1 MELTHPI
8 FSFNIGKLVIDIKP
22 EAIIQLVIVLLIG
35 ILAWWATKDLKRRPT
50 GKKQV
55 VVEYI
60 YTTIQNVVNANMG
73 EQYGDMIPF
82 IGTLAVFIVTMNLLG
97 LVGITPVT
105 NNFSVTLALGLISFV
120 VIQGYTMKKI
130 GIGHYFLGYGQPM
143 LMMLP
148 INVIE
153 RVMLPVSLS
162 LRLFGN
168 ILAASFLVELVYESL
183 DKIAWIAQI
192 GLPVPLHAYFDIFD
206 GCIQMVIFV
215 MLTMIKYKDNSR
227 ALSKK
232 SKLMI

>member
-22 EAIIQLVIVLLIG
+22 EAIIQLVLVLLIG
-35 ILAWWATKDLKRRPT
+35 VLAWWATKDLKRRPT

-215 MLTMIKYKDNSR
+215 MLTMINIK
-227 ALSKK
+227 
-232 SKLMI
+232 ITVEH

>member
-22 EAIIQLVIVLLIG
+22 EAIIQLVLVLLIG

-55 VVEYI
+55 LVEYI

-183 DKIAWIAQI
+183 DKIAWIAQV

-215 MLTMIKYKDNSR
+215 MLTMINIK
-227 ALSKK
+227 
-232 SKLMI
+232 ITVEH

>member
-22 EAIIQLVIVLLIG
+22 EAIIQLVLVLLIG

-55 VVEYI
+55 LVEYI
-60 YTTIQNVVNANMG
+60 YTTIQNVVNSNMG

-215 MLTMIKYKDNSR
+215 MLTMINIK
-227 ALSKK
+227 
-232 SKLMI
+232 ITVEH

>member
-22 EAIIQLVIVLLIG
+22 EAIIQLVLVLLIG

-55 VVEYI
+55 LVEYI

-120 VIQGYTMKKI
+120 VIQWYTMKKI

-215 MLTMIKYKDNSR
+215 MLTMINIK
-227 ALSKK
+227 
-232 SKLMI
+232 ITVEH

>member
-8 FSFNIGKLVIDIKP
+8 FSFNIGKMVIDIKP
-22 EAIIQLVIVLLIG
+22 EAIIQLVLVLLIG

-215 MLTMIKYKDNSR
+215 MLTMINIK
-227 ALSKK
+227 
-232 SKLMI
+232 ITVEH

>member
-22 EAIIQLVIVLLIG
+22 EAIIQLVLILLIG

-215 MLTMIKYKDNSR
+215 MLTMINIK
-227 ALSKK
+227 
-232 SKLMI
+232 ITVEH

>member
-1 MELTHPI
+1 MELTHHI

-215 MLTMIKYKDNSR
+215 MLTMINIK
-227 ALSKK
+227 
-232 SKLMI
+232 ITVEH

>member
-22 EAIIQLVIVLLIG
+22 EAIIQLVLVLLIG
-35 ILAWWATKDLKRRPT
+35 ILAWWATKNLKRRPT

-215 MLTMIKYKDNSR
+215 MLTMINIK
-227 ALSKK
+227 
-232 SKLMI
+232 ITVEH

>member
-73 EQYGDMIPF
+73 EQYGDMISF

-215 MLTMIKYKDNSR
+215 MLTMINIK
-227 ALSKK
+227 
-232 SKLMI
+232 ITVEH

>member
-8 FSFNIGKLVIDIKP
+8 FFFNIGKLVIDIKP
-22 EAIIQLVIVLLIG
+22 EAIIQLVLVLLIG

-215 MLTMIKYKDNSR
+215 MLTMINIK
-227 ALSKK
+227 
-232 SKLMI
+232 ITVEH

>member
-35 ILAWWATKDLKRRPT
+35 ILAWWATKDLKRRPI

-215 MLTMIKYKDNSR
+215 MLTMINIK
-227 ALSKK
+227 
-232 SKLMI
+232 ITVEH

>member
-22 EAIIQLVIVLLIG
+22 EAIIQLVLVLLIG

-55 VVEYI
+55 LVEYI

-215 MLTMIKYKDNSR
+215 MLTMIN
-227 ALSKK
+227 
-232 SKLMI
+232 INITVEH

>member
-22 EAIIQLVIVLLIG
+22 EAIIQLVLVLLIG

-82 IGTLAVFIVTMNLLG
+82 IGTLAVFIVTMNVLG

-215 MLTMIKYKDNSR
+215 MLTMINIK
-227 ALSKK
+227 
-232 SKLMI
+232 ITVEH

>member
-22 EAIIQLVIVLLIG
+22 EAIIQLVSVLLIG

-215 MLTMIKYKDNSR
+215 MLTMINIK
-227 ALSKK
+227 
-232 SKLMI
+232 ITVEH

>member
-35 ILAWWATKDLKRRPT
+35 ILAWWATKDLKRRPA

-215 MLTMIKYKDNSR
+215 MLTMINIK
-227 ALSKK
+227 
-232 SKLMI
+232 ITVEH

>member
-22 EAIIQLVIVLLIG
+22 EAIIQLVLVLLIG

-55 VVEYI
+55 LVEYI

-192 GLPVPLHAYFDIFD
+192 GLPVPLQAYFDIFD

-215 MLTMIKYKDNSR
+215 MLTMINIK
-227 ALSKK
+227 
-232 SKLMI
+232 ITVEH

>member
-22 EAIIQLVIVLLIG
+22 EAIIQLVLVLLIG

-55 VVEYI
+55 LVEYI
-60 YTTIQNVVNANMG
+60 YTTIQNVANANMG

-215 MLTMIKYKDNSR
+215 MLTMINIK
-227 ALSKK
+227 
-232 SKLMI
+232 ITVEH

>member
-73 EQYGDMIPF
+73 EQYGDMIQF

-215 MLTMIKYKDNSR
+215 MLTMINIK
-227 ALSKK
+227 
-232 SKLMI
+232 ITVEH

>member
-35 ILAWWATKDLKRRPT
+35 ILALWATKDLKRRPT

-215 MLTMIKYKDNSR
+215 MLTMINIK
-227 ALSKK
+227 
-232 SKLMI
+232 ITVEH

>member
-22 EAIIQLVIVLLIG
+22 EAIIQLVLVLLIG

-168 ILAASFLVELVYESL
+168 ILAASFLVELLYESL

-215 MLTMIKYKDNSR
+215 MLTMINIK
-227 ALSKK
+227 
-232 SKLMI
+232 ITVEH

>member
-22 EAIIQLVIVLLIG
+22 EAIIQLVLVLLIG

-60 YTTIQNVVNANMG
+60 YTTIQNVVNANLG

-215 MLTMIKYKDNSR
+215 MLTMINIK
-227 ALSKK
+227 
-232 SKLMI
+232 ITVEH

>member
-8 FSFNIGKLVIDIKP
+8 FSFNIGKLAIDIKP
-22 EAIIQLVIVLLIG
+22 EAIIQLVLVLLIG

-73 EQYGDMIPF
+73 EQYVDMIPF

-215 MLTMIKYKDNSR
+215 MLTMINIK
-227 ALSKK
+227 
-232 SKLMI
+232 ITVEH

>member
-22 EAIIQLVIVLLIG
+22 EAIIQLVLVLLIG

-82 IGTLAVFIVTMNLLG
+82 IGTLAVFIVSMNLLG

-148 INVIE
+148 INIIE
-153 RVMLPVSLS
+153 RVMLPVSLA

-215 MLTMIKYKDNSR
+215 MLTMINIK
-227 ALSKK
+227 
-232 SKLMI
+232 ITVEH

>member
-22 EAIIQLVIVLLIG
+22 EAIIQLVLVLLIG

-143 LMMLP
+143 LIMLP

-215 MLTMIKYKDNSR
+215 MLTMINIK
-227 ALSKK
+227 
-232 SKLMI
+232 ITVEH

>member
-22 EAIIQLVIVLLIG
+22 EAIIQLVLVLLIG

-192 GLPVPLHAYFDIFD
+192 GLPVPLHTYFDIFD

-215 MLTMIKYKDNSR
+215 MLTMINIK
-227 ALSKK
+227 
-232 SKLMI
+232 ITVEH

>member
-22 EAIIQLVIVLLIG
+22 EAIIQLVLVLLIG

-55 VVEYI
+55 LVEYI

-82 IGTLAVFIVTMNLLG
+82 IGTLAVFIVNMNLLG

-215 MLTMIKYKDNSR
+215 MLTMINIK
-227 ALSKK
+227 
-232 SKLMI
+232 ITVEH

>member
-22 EAIIQLVIVLLIG
+22 EAIIQLVLVLLIG
-35 ILAWWATKDLKRRPT
+35 ILAWWATKDLKRMPT

-215 MLTMIKYKDNSR
+215 MLTMINIK
-227 ALSKK
+227 
-232 SKLMI
+232 ITVEH

>member
-8 FSFNIGKLVIDIKP
+8 FSFNIGKLAIDIKP
-22 EAIIQLVIVLLIG
+22 EAIIQLVLVLLIG

-168 ILAASFLVELVYESL
+168 ILAASSLVELVYESL

-215 MLTMIKYKDNSR
+215 MLTMINIKITVEHQAKN
-227 ALSKK
+227 LN
-232 SKLMI
+232 

>member
-22 EAIIQLVIVLLIG
+22 EAIIQLVLVLLIG

-55 VVEYI
+55 LVEYI

-215 MLTMIKYKDNSR
+215 MLT
-227 ALSKK
+227 
-232 SKLMI
+232 KLA

>member
-22 EAIIQLVIVLLIG
+22 EAIIQLVLVLLIG

-55 VVEYI
+55 LVEYI

-192 GLPVPLHAYFDIFD
+192 GLPVPLHAYLFKWLF
-206 GCIQMVIFV
+206 
-215 MLTMIKYKDNSR
+215 L
-227 ALSKK
+227 
-232 SKLMI
+232 

>member
-22 EAIIQLVIVLLIG
+22 EAIIQLVLVLLIG

-82 IGTLAVFIVTMNLLG
+82 IGTLAVFIVSMNLLG

-105 NNFSVTLALGLISFV
+105 NNFSVTLTLGLISFV

-153 RVMLPVSLS
+153 RVMLPVSLA

-215 MLTMIKYKDNSR
+215 MLTMINIK
-227 ALSKK
+227 
-232 SKLMI
+232 ITVEH

>member
-22 EAIIQLVIVLLIG
+22 EAIIQLVLVLLIG

-130 GIGHYFLGYGQPM
+130 GIGHYFVGYGQPM

-215 MLTMIKYKDNSR
+215 MLTMINIK
-227 ALSKK
+227 
-232 SKLMI
+232 ITVEH